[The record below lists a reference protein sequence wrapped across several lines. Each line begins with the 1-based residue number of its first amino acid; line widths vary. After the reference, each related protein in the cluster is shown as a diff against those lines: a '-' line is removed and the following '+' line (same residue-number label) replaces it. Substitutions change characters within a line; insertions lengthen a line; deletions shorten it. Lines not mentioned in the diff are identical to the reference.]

1 MFSNFFH
8 RWRWGWSSKRKAVF
22 KTGKFLLC
30 LVLFFTVAVNI
41 FFIVETSKKLNLE
54 ETRGGP
60 SEPGL
65 LGPVKGVDKR
75 GRGTCRA
82 MWYVGTCRRVDRKMV
97 KMYYTKRSNFVR
109 ARTYSYGT
117 CTYHRAI

>member
-1 MFSNFFH
+1 M
-8 RWRWGWSSKRKAVF
+8 F

-65 LGPVKGVDKR
+65 LGTCEGVGVR
-75 GRGTCRA
+75 AELRGTL
-82 MWYVGTCRRVDRKMV
+82 
-97 KMYYTKRSNFVR
+97 VR
-109 ARTYSYGT
+109 ANVL
-117 CTYHRAI
+117 IEKW